1 MSVVLVTGATGT
13 VGYPIARRLAER
25 GDDVR
30 ALVRDVGRA
39 EGLLPSGVS
48 AVAGDVTD
56 VASVHMAAEGCE
68 LVFHA
73 AGLPE
78 QWRLD
83 PTDFRR
89 VNVNGTS
96 NVIDAAR
103 RAGVRRLVYTSTI
116 DVFAWEPGRP
126 FDESTIDPDSR
137 PTFYERSKQEADRL
151 AVAALAGGLDTV
163 FLHPS
168 AVYGPSPA
176 LFVGANDLIAR
187 LARREIPMLLP
198 GGMPVVF
205 AEDVGRAHIEAADRA
220 QAGARYI
227 VADRYLKLSEIAR
240 AVAERVPGA
249 KVPPVAPLPV
259 ARALAVT
266 GERLAK
272 LTRRPPLIPRGAF
285 EFLISH
291 PVPVSDRLTAE
302 LGIELTAWE
311 AGLDATLEDFRSKGW
326 IG

>member
-1 MSVVLVTGATGT
+1 MGVVLVTGATGT

-25 GDDVR
+25 GDEVR
-30 ALVRDVGRA
+30 ALVRDTARA
-39 EGLLPSGVS
+39 EALLPVGVTP
-48 AVAGDVTD
+48 VAGDVTD
-56 VASVHMAAEGCE
+56 VSSVHEAAAGCE
-68 LVFHA
+68 LIFHA

-83 PTDFRR
+83 PGDFTR
-89 VNVNGTS
+89 VNVDGTS

-116 DVFAWEPGRP
+116 DVFEWTPGQP
-126 FDESTIDPDSR
+126 FDESTIDPDPR

-151 AVAALAGGLDTV
+151 VVAAHAGGLDV
-163 FLHPS
+163 VLLHPS

-187 LARREIPMLLP
+187 LAKREIPMLLP
-198 GGMPVVF
+198 GGMPMVF

-220 QAGARYI
+220 PAGARYI
-227 VADRYLKLSEIAR
+227 VAGRYLTLAEIAR
-240 AVAERVPGA
+240 SVADRVPGA

-259 ARALAVT
+259 ARALAAG

-272 LTRRPPLIPRGAF
+272 LTRRPPLIPQGAF
-285 EFLISH
+285 LFLISH
-291 PVPVSDRLTAE
+291 PVPVSDRLSEE
-302 LGIELTAWE
+302 LGIEPIGWDE
-311 AGLDATLEDFRSKGW
+311 GLDLTLADFRSKGW
-326 IG
+326 ID